1 MRFIRFVPASLIA
14 FRALAG
20 PLAFWLAKGGSN
32 GTLIGALLI
41 VALLSDV
48 FDGVVARHLKIATPR
63 LREAD
68 SWTDGWFCL
77 WVVAAMWASHRETV
91 ISAWPFVAPWF
102 VSDCLAMAFDWWK
115 FRRFASYHAL
125 SAKIAGAALFSSVW
139 ALFALDVGAWNK
151 RLLTLALCVATL
163 SHLERWLISLS
174 LSDWTPDVLSL
185 WHARH
190 LRSKAHPVQ

>member
-1 MRFIRFVPASLIA
+1 MRFISLVPTSLIA
-14 FRALAG
+14 CRALAG
-20 PLAFWLAKGGSN
+20 PLVFWVAKEGGS
-32 GTLIGALLI
+32 GPLIGALL
-41 VALLSDV
+41 VLALFSDV
-48 FDGVVARHLKIATPR
+48 FDGVVARRLNIATPR

-91 ISAWPFVAPWF
+91 VSVWPFVALWF

-139 ALFALDVGAWNK
+139 ALFSLDVGVWNG
-151 RLLTLALCVATL
+151 RLLAVALCVATL

-174 LSDWTPDVLSL
+174 LSQWTPDVLSL
-185 WHARH
+185 WHARR
-190 LRSKAHPVQ
+190 LR